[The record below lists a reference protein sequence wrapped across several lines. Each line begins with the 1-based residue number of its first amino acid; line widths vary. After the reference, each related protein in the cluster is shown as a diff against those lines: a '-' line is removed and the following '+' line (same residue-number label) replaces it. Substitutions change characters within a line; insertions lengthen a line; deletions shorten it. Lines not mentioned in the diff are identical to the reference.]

1 MKKVGLT
8 ILAIALC
15 LAVVLSLAGCNAN
28 QDWKYI
34 EGKGKM
40 IIGYTIF
47 EPMNYSEDGKFIGF
61 DTELAEAVCAELG
74 VDPVFQLI
82 DWDNKFFELNSKT
95 IDCVWNGFTV
105 NEERAKEA
113 DFSVSYLYNKQIAVI
128 RKADQS
134 VYTNKE
140 TIKNGRLV
148 AEAGSAGEDVIK
160 ADFFDKSFL
169 AASSQINAL
178 LEVKANASDIAIVD
192 SVMAEGTL
200 TGESYNSLMIVQGLH
215 FTEEEY
221 GIAFRK
227 DSPDTVA
234 KVNAAL
240 KKLWDDGTIGALAGK
255 YNIAESL
262 KEIK

>member
-8 ILAIALC
+8 IIAIALC
-15 LAVVLSLAGCNAN
+15 LAVVLSLAGCNN
-28 QDWKYI
+28 NKDWKYI

-47 EPMNYSEDGKFIGF
+47 APMNYNEEGKLVGF

-74 VDPVFQLI
+74 VEPVFQVI
-82 DWDNKFFELNSKT
+82 EWDNKFLELNSKN

-113 DFSVSYLYNKQIAVI
+113 DFSASYLYNKQIAVI

-134 VYTNKE
+134 VYTNKA

-160 ADFFDKSFL
+160 TDFFDKSFL

-178 LEVKANASDIAIVD
+178 LEVKSSASDIAIVD

-200 TGESYNSLMIVQGLH
+200 TGEDYSELIIVEGIH

-227 DSPDTVA
+227 GSPETLA

-240 KKLWDDGTIGALAGK
+240 KKLWEDGTIGTLAEK

-262 KEIK
+262 KEIN